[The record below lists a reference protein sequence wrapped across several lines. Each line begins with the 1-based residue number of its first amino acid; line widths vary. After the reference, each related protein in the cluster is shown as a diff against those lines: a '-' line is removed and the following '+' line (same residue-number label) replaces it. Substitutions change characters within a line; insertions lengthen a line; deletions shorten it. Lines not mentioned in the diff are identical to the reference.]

1 MKNTTTNSN
10 TQPNTAP
17 WRYYLVIAAVVL
29 IYLGLMAR
37 TAYIQVIEPDMLQK
51 QGDKRSIRVTE
62 KRVQRGSILDRN
74 GSKLAISVP
83 VETVW
88 ADPKIIMDNN
98 ALAMTEHWQALAD
111 VLDQDITKL
120 TERVG
125 TNPRKRFV
133 YLERKISPAIA
144 NYIRQLKIPG
154 IHLRKESKRF
164 YPTGEIS
171 AHLLGFTNVDDKGI
185 EGIEGMYDQLL
196 TGKGGEKRFR
206 KDAQGRKIEIISVE
220 EAEQPKDVTLSI
232 DQRIQAIAYKELK
245 GAVQAF
251 KATSG
256 SVVVAN
262 IHTGEIL
269 AMTNSPSYNPNNR
282 RNTAIHRF
290 RNRAI
295 TDIYEPGSTMK
306 TLTALTALEFG
317 SAEADTII
325 DTSPGW
331 MRLGGR
337 RVSDPINRGKLSI
350 EEILVTSSNMGTT
363 KLALSVPKNYLLDK
377 FFEVGF
383 GEDTGTNLLGE
394 SMGMM
399 HDRSRWSQFELATL
413 SWGAGLAITPA
424 QLARFYMAVANGGV
438 KRKLSIIKADTELA
452 KAEEQSSSYAMS
464 ERIFSPE
471 NSAAIVGMLET
482 TVNEHVPL
490 AKVDGYRVGGK
501 TGTSIKAVAGGY
513 GNDYVGLFAGM
524 APISKPEIVVV
535 VVINEPSGDLYH
547 GGEVAAPVFSR
558 VMKGALRV
566 LNIAPDAQDKKT
578 AQASASKPSAKK
590 ATESVLVMN
599 KEKHL
604 NKTLDEVK
612 DHV

>member
-1 MKNTTTNSN
+1 MNKKAAKNNN
-10 TQPNTAP
+10 PLNTAP
-17 WRYYLVIAAVVL
+17 WRYYLVLAVIAL
-29 IYLGLMAR
+29 IYGSLMAR
-37 TAYIQVIEPDMLQK
+37 TAYIQIIEPEMLQK
-51 QGDKRSIRVTE
+51 QGDLRSLRVAANS
-62 KRVQRGSILDRN
+62 VQRGSIVDRN
-74 GSKLAISVP
+74 GAELAISVP

-98 ALAMTEHWQALAD
+98 ALAMTKHWQALAD
-111 VLDQDITKL
+111 VLDQDIKTL
-120 TERVG
+120 VARVVDQP
-125 TNPRKRFV
+125 TKRFI
-133 YLERKISPAIA
+133 YLERKISPAMA
-144 NYIRQLKIPG
+144 NYITELKIPG

-171 AHLLGFTNVDDKGI
+171 AHLIGFTNVDDKGI
-185 EGIEGMYDQLL
+185 EGIERMYDEVL
-196 TGKGGEKRFR
+196 TGTGGAKRFR
-206 KDAQGRKIEIISVE
+206 KDAKGRKIEIISVE
-220 EAEQPKDVTLSI
+220 EPEQAQDITLSI

-256 SVVVAN
+256 SVVVAD

-306 TLTALTALEFG
+306 PLTALTALEFG
-317 SAEADTII
+317 SATANSII
-325 DTSPGW
+325 NTSPGW

-350 EEILVTSSNMGTT
+350 EEILTTSSNMGTT
-363 KLALSVPKNYLLDK
+363 KLALSVPKDYLLTK
-377 FFEVGF
+377 FFDAGF
-383 GEDTGTNLLGE
+383 ANATGTNLVGE
-394 SMGMM
+394 SAGMM

-424 QLARFYMAVANGGV
+424 QLTRFYMALANGGIKRRLTIV
-438 KRKLSIIKADTELA
+438 KSNGA
-452 KAEEQSSSYAMS
+452 KILPEDK
-464 ERIFSPE
+464 ERIFSAK
-471 NSAAIVGMLET
+471 NSIAVTNMLET
-482 TVNEHVPL
+482 VVDEHVPK

-513 GNDYVGLFAGM
+513 GNDYVALFAGV
-524 APISKPEIVVV
+524 APISNPEVVVV

-566 LNIAPDAQDKKT
+566 LNIAPDAQSSKT
-578 AQASASKPSAKK
+578 ARKHIEAKHPK
-590 ATESVLVMN
+590 TT
-599 KEKHL
+599 KELGAH
-604 NKTLDEVK
+604 
-612 DHV
+612 HA

>member
-1 MKNTTTNSN
+1 VNKKAAKNNN
-10 TQPNTAP
+10 LLNTAP
-17 WRYYLVIAAVVL
+17 WRYYLVLAVVAL
-29 IYLGLMAR
+29 IYLSLMVR
-37 TAYIQVIEPDMLQK
+37 TAYIQIIEPEMLKK
-51 QGDKRSIRVTE
+51 QGDLRSLRVAANT
-62 KRVQRGSILDRN
+62 VQRGSIVDRN
-74 GSKLAISVP
+74 GAELAISVP

-98 ALAMTEHWQALAD
+98 ALAMTKHWQALAD
-111 VLDQDITKL
+111 VLDQDINKL
-120 TERVG
+120 IARVVKS
-125 TNPRKRFV
+125 PRKRFI
-133 YLERKISPAIA
+133 YLERKISPAMA
-144 NYIRQLKIPG
+144 KYIKELKIPG
-154 IHLRKESKRF
+154 IHLRQESKRF

-171 AHLLGFTNVDDKGI
+171 AHLIGFTNVDDKGI
-185 EGIEGMYDQLL
+185 EGIERMYDDLL
-196 TGKGGEKRFR
+196 TGTGGAKRFR
-206 KDAQGRKIEIISVE
+206 KDAKGRKIEIISVE
-220 EAEQPKDVTLSI
+220 EPEQAKNITLSI

-306 TLTALTALEFG
+306 PLTALTALEFG
-317 SAEADTII
+317 SAKASSVIN
-325 DTSPGW
+325 TSPGW

-363 KLALSVPKNYLLDK
+363 KLALSVPKDYLLTK
-377 FFEVGF
+377 FFDAGF
-383 GEDTGTNLLGE
+383 SDYTGTNLVGE
-394 SMGMM
+394 SAGMM

-424 QLARFYMAVANGGV
+424 QLTRFYMALANGGIKRRLTIV
-438 KRKLSIIKADTELA
+438 KSNDKTINPED
-452 KAEEQSSSYAMS
+452 Q
-464 ERIFSPE
+464 ERIFSVK
-471 NSAAIVGMLET
+471 NSNAVTHMLEA
-482 TVNEHVPL
+482 VVDEHVPK
-490 AKVDGYRVGGK
+490 AKIDGYRVGGK

-513 GNDYVGLFAGM
+513 GNDYVALFAGV
-524 APISKPEIVVV
+524 APISNPEIVVV

-566 LNIAPDAQDKKT
+566 LNVAPDAQKSRT
-578 AQASASKPSAKK
+578 AAKHINLTKPEQELAVVGEHN
-590 ATESVLVMN
+590 A
-599 KEKHL
+599 
-604 NKTLDEVK
+604 
-612 DHV
+612 

>member
-1 MKNTTTNSN
+1 MNKKAAKNNN
-10 TQPNTAP
+10 PLNTAP
-17 WRYYLVIAAVVL
+17 WRYYLVLAVVAL

-37 TAYIQVIEPDMLQK
+37 TAYIQIIEPEMLQK
-51 QGDKRSIRVTE
+51 QGDLRSLRVAANT
-62 KRVQRGSILDRN
+62 VQRGSIVDRN
-74 GSKLAISVP
+74 GAELAISVP

-98 ALAMTEHWQALAD
+98 ALAMTKHWQALAD
-111 VLDQDITKL
+111 VLDQDINKL
-120 TERVG
+120 TARVVK
-125 TNPRKRFV
+125 NPRKRFI
-133 YLERKISPAIA
+133 YLERKISPAMA
-144 NYIRQLKIPG
+144 NYIKELKIPG

-171 AHLLGFTNVDDKGI
+171 AHLIGFTNVDDKGI
-185 EGIEGMYDQLL
+185 EGIERMYDELL
-196 TGKGGEKRFR
+196 TGTGGAKRFR
-206 KDAQGRKIEIISVE
+206 KDAKGRKIEIISVE
-220 EAEQPKDVTLSI
+220 EAEQAKDITLSI

-262 IHTGEIL
+262 VHTGEIL

-306 TLTALTALEFG
+306 PLTALTALEFG
-317 SAEADTII
+317 SVKPNTILN
-325 DTSPGW
+325 TSPGW

-350 EEILVTSSNMGTT
+350 EEILITSSNMGTT
-363 KLALSVPKNYLLDK
+363 KLALSVPKDYLLTK
-377 FFEVGF
+377 FFDAGF
-383 GEDTGTNLLGE
+383 ADDTGTNLVGE
-394 SMGMM
+394 SAGMM
-399 HDRSRWSQFELATL
+399 HDRSRWSKFELATL
-413 SWGAGLAITPA
+413 SWGAGLAITPV
-424 QLARFYMAVANGGV
+424 QLTRFYMALANGGV
-438 KRKLSIIKADTELA
+438 KRKLSIIKTDK
-452 KAEEQSSSYAMS
+452 KAILPEDE

-471 NSAAIVGMLET
+471 NSLAITEMLEA
-482 TVNEHVPL
+482 VVDEHVPK
-490 AKVDGYRVGGK
+490 AKIDGYRVGGK

-524 APISKPEIVVV
+524 APISNPKIVVV

-566 LNIAPDAQDKKT
+566 MNIAPDGERINT
-578 AQASASKPSAKK
+578 AKQSNTSSHEKIS
-590 ATESVLVMN
+590 TLVGEHN
-599 KEKHL
+599 A
-604 NKTLDEVK
+604 
-612 DHV
+612 